1 MSLIA
6 VKFYAKLKTMKKIEI
21 YTDGSCLNNPGF
33 GGWAYIVRYKEHEKI
48 GFGAQENTTNN
59 RMELLA
65 LIEALKILKEPCE
78 IKLFSDSNLL
88 VQSIN
93 EWLENW
99 VKKGFKGKKNVDLWQ
114 EYLKIAKN
122 HKIKAFWVKAHNNHE
137 ENEKCDKLARKA
149 ALSLKKENN
158 EKT

>member
-1 MSLIA
+1 
-6 VKFYAKLKTMKKIEI
+6 MKKIRI

-33 GGWAYIVRYKEHEKI
+33 GGYAYIMRYKEHEKI
-48 GFGAQENTTNN
+48 GSGSQKDTTNN

-65 LIEALKILKEPCE
+65 IIEALKTLKEACE
-78 IKLFSDSNLL
+78 VELFTDSKLM

-93 EWLENW
+93 EWLETW

-114 EYLKIAKN
+114 EYLKVSKD
-122 HKIKAFWVKAHNNHE
+122 HKIKAFWVKAHNNHP
-137 ENEKCDKLARKA
+137 ENEKCDKLAREA
-149 ALSLKKENN
+149 ASNLQRECN